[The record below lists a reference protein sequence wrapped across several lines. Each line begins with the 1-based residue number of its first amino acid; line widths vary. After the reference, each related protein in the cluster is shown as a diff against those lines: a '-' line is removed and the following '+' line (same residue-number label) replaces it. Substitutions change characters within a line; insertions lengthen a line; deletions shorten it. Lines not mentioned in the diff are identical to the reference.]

1 MNSNVPKRTKKFIE
15 MCNKTKQIIIKK
27 MGRKMILGKC
37 FETKFITKNT
47 SQEPN

>member
-1 MNSNVPKRTKKFIE
+1 MNSNVPKRTKKIIE
-15 MCNKTKQIIIKK
+15 MCNKTKQIKK
-27 MGRKMILGKC
+27 KIGRKMILGKC